1 MLAFNAA
8 NGPAPPNSPHSH
20 LSAHTELWQQLLAA
34 LEQQL
39 TLAMRPRYHAT
50 TYSSVGC
57 SLSVPFPYISLHGRA
72 TGLSDAHVER
82 IASSRLCATSG
93 TNQPARCESLKES
106 MGNHVEHGVWMLT
119 SRSAACM
126 QAFEQQAGQQA
137 HSKGLSAT
145 AAVGGCFKAGR
156 WRGAFSRAACQAAS
170 RAGNVG
176 ASPGGGAAAAQDR
189 AGRRFRRPRE
199 WSHSWERQPW

>member
-1 MLAFNAA
+1 MQRTGAA
-8 NGPAPPNSPHSH
+8 SSPKQPALPPFSPHR
-20 LSAHTELWQQLLAA
+20 LWQQLLAA

-39 TLAMRPRYHAT
+39 TSAMRSRCHAT
-50 TYSSVGC
+50 IYSVSS

-119 SRSAACM
+119 SQSAVCM
-126 QAFEQQAGQQA
+126 QACEQQAGQQA
-137 HSKGLSAT
+137 HSNGESAT
-145 AAVGGCFKAGR
+145 AAVGGCCKAR
-156 WRGAFSRAACQAAS
+156 RRRGGFSRAARQAAS

-189 AGRRFRRPRE
+189 AGRRFRRSCE
-199 WSHSWERQPW
+199 WSHSRRRRGRQP